1 MIKIINELIVININ
15 KKHIEIHVE
24 IILKDQLLQNE
35 KKKKKKKKKKRRII
49 FRKFIIFII
58 NLLSAIIN
66 KKTSNFIFKNYCCT
80 S

>member
-35 KKKKKKKKKKRRII
+35 KKKKKKKKEDYI
-49 FRKFIIFII
+49 
-58 NLLSAIIN
+58 
-66 KKTSNFIFKNYCCT
+66 
-80 S
+80 

>member
-35 KKKKKKKKKKRRII
+35 KKKKKKKKKKGG
-49 FRKFIIFII
+49 
-58 NLLSAIIN
+58 LYLGSL
-66 KKTSNFIFKNYCCT
+66 
-80 S
+80 